1 MKSWDKLW
9 DIHQNRA
16 ESIHEYYNRWQ
27 LMAKPLENSHWLSEE
42 GFLNAFIKS
51 LHKWHQEWIA
61 HKRIHKKKDWKNIKE
76 LVDDLWKKEMEREQV
91 LAATRNF
98 TLLQRAPQRQ
108 QQEVF
113 EVRQTAANN
122 NINGKKKQPNKR
134 NNFQCGVCGKKGHTD
149 EFCFKLKNLNNNT
162 QKGSQST
169 RKITHTVMPVVV
181 YAPTE
186 CRIKPFTIDA
196 LFGDTEFTALVDTGA
211 TYGVCNC
218 YTADE
223 FRKCSDVRVVSL
235 SQPVE
240 FGTGWGSKVIVKKA
254 LEGPLTVLTTSEGV
268 TCGTRDLPKVH
279 LLVIEDLRQEVIF
292 GRDILGI
299 LKVSIRATPQMCQ
312 RNLQFASC
320 NCVDRRTCCDMCTVP
335 NRGNVFSTT
344 VEPPRSQR
352 YPQQQRPRHS
362 NNSNNR
368 TQRNGYT
375 RPQPRHKPPR
385 DTAPSWK
392 LSETAFQRIQQKLN
406 INCTTNGLLPQNV
419 QQGKA
424 LPNCPEGCSMV
435 METMYQLNPK
445 GKCLWFNPRWNRLWD
460 VTRWILETKPDQVVI
475 LVPNFPGKIWYEPL
489 TQAAHAEMLLA
500 GDTPNLFTKPDGT
513 DGQSKWD
520 YYALLLTKNSINK
533 YLSRLSHAQTENMM
547 LQWTRERIQRA
558 RK

>member
-1 MKSWDKLW
+1 
-9 DIHQNRA
+9 
-16 ESIHEYYNRWQ
+16 
-27 LMAKPLENSHWLSEE
+27 
-42 GFLNAFIKS
+42 
-51 LHKWHQEWIA
+51 
-61 HKRIHKKKDWKNIKE
+61 
-76 LVDDLWKKEMEREQV
+76 
-91 LAATRNF
+91 
-98 TLLQRAPQRQ
+98 
-108 QQEVF
+108 
-113 EVRQTAANN
+113 
-122 NINGKKKQPNKR
+122 
-134 NNFQCGVCGKKGHTD
+134 
-149 EFCFKLKNLNNNT
+149 
-162 QKGSQST
+162 
-169 RKITHTVMPVVV
+169 
-181 YAPTE
+181 
-186 CRIKPFTIDA
+186 
-196 LFGDTEFTALVDTGA
+196 
-211 TYGVCNC
+211 
-218 YTADE
+218 
-223 FRKCSDVRVVSL
+223 
-235 SQPVE
+235 
-240 FGTGWGSKVIVKKA
+240 
-254 LEGPLTVLTTSEGV
+254 
-268 TCGTRDLPKVH
+268 
-279 LLVIEDLRQEVIF
+279 
-292 GRDILGI
+292 
-299 LKVSIRATPQMCQ
+299 MCQ

-320 NCVDRRTCCDMCTVP
+320 NCVGGRTCCDTCTVP

-362 NNSNNR
+362 NNSNSR

-406 INCTTNGLLPQNV
+406 ISCTTNGLLPQNV

-445 GKCLWFNPRWNRLWD
+445 GKCLWFNPQWNRLWD

-489 TQAAHAEMLLA
+489 TKAAHAEMLLA